1 MGEVKEQG
9 LAVGLLGCGTVGRG
23 VVKLLSQ
30 NKGPIKARV
39 GAPLVLARVADT
51 NPAAFEGLELDPSQ
65 KTHDALSIVDDPR
78 IPVIVELIGGQGAAK
93 DLMLRALGK
102 GKTVVTANKALLASC
117 GREILEA
124 ARKGGGELFFEAAV
138 GGCMPVIK
146 TLRETLAGNR
156 ILALY
161 GILNGTCNY
170 ILSRITFENLPF
182 EKALQK
188 AQEAGFAEADPFL
201 DISGGDTRHKLA
213 LCVNL
218 AFGTPVGLEDIFVEG
233 ISHLTP
239 DDIAFA
245 QEFGY
250 RVKLLAIAK
259 RTGNA
264 VQARVHPTMIPMYN
278 MLSNVSGPMN
288 ALTLVGD
295 ACGEVVLYGQGAGM
309 MPTASAVVSDL
320 ADAARNLLC
329 NAHNRIPI
337 MGWQEGDISPL
348 PILPMDE
355 VVTRYYIRL
364 AALDRPGVLSKVA
377 GVLGD
382 NGISI
387 SSVHQKGRHIE
398 GPVPIVLLTHD
409 AKESNIQK
417 ALKEIAALAV
427 IAAEPVLIRIE
438 EEDEAV

>member
-1 MGEVKEQG
+1 MGGMTGRSVN
-9 LAVGLLGCGTVGRG
+9 VGVLGCGTVGRG
-23 VVKLLSQ
+23 VVKILTGNSSLLH
-30 NKGPIKARV
+30 ARV
-39 GAPLVLARVADT
+39 GAHIELAKVADT
-51 NPAAFEGLELDPSQ
+51 NPAAFEGLGLDTS
-65 KTHDALSIVDDPR
+65 KTTNDALSVVNDPQ
-78 IPVIVELIGGQGAAK
+78 IPVIVELIGGQGIAK
-93 DLMLRALGK
+93 ELVLKALDK
-102 GKTVVTANKALLASC
+102 GKTVVTANKALLATC
-117 GREILEA
+117 CPQILES
-124 ARKGGGELFFEAAV
+124 ARKGGGDLFFEAAV

-146 TLRETLAGNR
+146 TLRESLVGNR

-170 ILSRITFENLPF
+170 ILSRITFENLSF
-182 EKALQK
+182 ETALQK

-213 LCVNL
+213 LCVGL
-218 AFGTPVGLEDIFVEG
+218 AYGTSVSIDDIFVEG

-239 DDIAFA
+239 DDISFA

-259 RTGNA
+259 RTENA

-288 ALTLVGD
+288 ALTIVGD
-295 ACGEVVLYGQGAGM
+295 ACGELVLYGQGAGM

-320 ADAARNLLC
+320 ADAARNILSGTRC
-329 NAHNRIPI
+329 RVPV
-337 MGWQEGDISPL
+337 MSWQGQDSRPL
-348 PILPMDE
+348 PILQMDE
-355 VVTRYYIRL
+355 IVTRYYIRL

-387 SSVHQKGRHIE
+387 SSVHQKGRRNE
-398 GPVPIVLLTHD
+398 GPVPIVLLTHE
-409 AKESNIQK
+409 AREKNVQQAISK
-417 ALKEIAALAV
+417 IASLDV
-427 IAAEPVLIRIE
+427 IADRPVLIRIE
-438 EEDEAV
+438 EEDEA